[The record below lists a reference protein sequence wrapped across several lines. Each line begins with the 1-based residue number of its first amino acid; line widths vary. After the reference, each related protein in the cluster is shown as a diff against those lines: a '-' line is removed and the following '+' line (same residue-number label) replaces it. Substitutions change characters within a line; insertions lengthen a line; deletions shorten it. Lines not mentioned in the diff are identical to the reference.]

1 MRNCLVTRGVMRRAL
16 LTPALGLLLLGLAAA
31 PASAQTCTGNPCNV
45 TTTATL
51 TVVDLLRLTLNVTT
65 TDLGTPA
72 EAGFDAGFILSTG
85 PVATAKANRP
95 WTVSV
100 QSTAATFAY
109 TGSLTDPSKAASDL
123 RWDTTSG
130 GSYTNAMSTTA
141 ATLKTGSGTAG
152 TSQGIFYKTLLSYTA
167 DVTGS
172 YALGVK
178 FTLSA
183 P

>member
-1 MRNCLVTRGVMRRAL
+1 MRRTL
-16 LTPALGLLLLGLAAA
+16 ITPTLGVLLLALAAK
-31 PASAQTCTGNPCNV
+31 PASAQTCTGNPCSV

-51 TVVDLLRLTLNVTT
+51 TVADLLRLTLDATSTNLGAP
-65 TDLGTPA
+65 TDVEFT
-72 EAGFDAGFILSTG
+72 AGSILSVG

-100 QSTAATFAY
+100 QSTATKFTY
-109 TGSLTDPSKAASDL
+109 TGTFVDPNKPASDL
-123 RWDTTSG
+123 HWDIASG
-130 GSYTNAMSTTA
+130 GTYTNAMSTTA
-141 ATLKTGSGTAG
+141 ATLKTGTGTSG
-152 TSQGIFYKTLLSYTA
+152 TSQGIFYKTLLSYGA

>member
-1 MRNCLVTRGVMRRAL
+1 MNRRLVF
-16 LTPALGLLLLGLAAA
+16 PALGMLALGILTK
-31 PASAQTCTGNPCNV
+31 PVSAQTCTGNPCNV

-51 TVVDLLRLTLNVTT
+51 TVVDVLRLTLDLTATN
-65 TDLGTPA
+65 LGTPS
-72 EAGFDAGFILSTG
+72 EADFTAGNILSVG

-100 QSTAATFAY
+100 QSTAAAFAY
-109 TGSLTDPSKAASDL
+109 SGALTDPVKPASDL
-123 RWDTTSG
+123 HWDTTVG
-130 GSYTNAMSTTA
+130 GTYTNAMSTTA
-141 ATLKTGSGTAG
+141 ATLKTGAATAG
-152 TSQGIFYKTLLSYTA
+152 TSQGIFYKTLLSYLS

-172 YALGVK
+172 YALGVR